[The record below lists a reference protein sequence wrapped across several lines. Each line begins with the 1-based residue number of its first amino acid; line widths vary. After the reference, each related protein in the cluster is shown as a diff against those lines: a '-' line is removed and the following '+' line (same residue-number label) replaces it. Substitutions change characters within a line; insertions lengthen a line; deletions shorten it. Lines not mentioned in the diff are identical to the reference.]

1 MTLTHHT
8 PAPLLPL
15 RPLNHFTAPTQTAAL
30 RAGFCSAQVLAARSP
45 AIKVQAA
52 LDLLAQR
59 NRRLSLACHEH
70 LLTEAQANE
79 ETWLT
84 RLPERARTR
93 VLSGKALECDL
104 ERFQTRHLG
113 VRRTLWCLTWADS
126 RTEGEVA
133 ALWIRHPNGWLQRV
147 LLNRESVSEKAGVP
161 EEVWDWRQFMQDA
174 GRVEQWSD
182 LTRAA
187 YLRLVRPH
195 LHPDQ
200 EANMLKVSGF
210 SYTLSETAVM
220 RDHPFQEGVREFYHL
235 KTEYVLSH
243 MAPDGQDTPAHYA
256 KFRCVQSTFRAQ
268 WNGRRML
275 LLWDGKLNDVSY
287 GRLPDVLTDAAHLQG
302 LLDLAQEAAQRL
314 RPGEQAD
321 LQRILARLRPG
332 LREEASLTLLAVRCP
347 ELLSIPGLFLR
358 VPSLPAPAY
367 RRFLRRRP
375 GAKALLAEWCGPLSR
390 QTRGEVQTAEQVKLL
405 ESLYESGVQ
414 GPEVMARALR
424 AVPEGV
430 FNVLP
435 CPEYVQWAGGEA
447 LIRGLEE
454 DGSRALEL
462 ARDAG
467 RMWKEVQVAW
477 PEFRPK
483 AKGVR
488 QLHDEL
494 SRLQRRLAAVNLP
507 LESAAEQRHQRL
519 EQTVGGLTFRRAGD
533 THELIAAGEDLNI
546 CVGSYRHMAVHG
558 ECVIVL
564 ARDEGGKLRFCLE
577 VQGKELRQYKGPH
590 NAAPQGDDLALALK
604 YAQAAGLKVRTR
616 DLTAGAVN
624 ADEAIP
630 F

>member
-1 MTLTHHT
+1 MTLTHST

-15 RPLNHFTAPTQTAAL
+15 RPLNHFTAPSHAEAEAL

-45 AIKVQAA
+45 VLSVSAA
-52 LDLLAQR
+52 LDLLAER
-59 NRRLSLACHEH
+59 NRRPSAGHDEG
-70 LLTEAQANE
+70 EGA
-79 ETWLT
+79 WRT

-93 VLSGKALECDL
+93 VLSGKALERDIT
-104 ERFQTRHLG
+104 RFQTRHVG

-147 LLNRESVSEKAGVP
+147 LLNREDVPAKAGVP
-161 EEVWDWRQFMQDA
+161 EEAWDWRQFLQDA
-174 GRVEQWSD
+174 GRPDEWSD
-182 LTRAA
+182 LTRTV
-187 YLRLVRPH
+187 YQRLVRPH

-200 EANMLKVSGF
+200 EAQMLKVSAYG
-210 SYTLSETAVM
+210 YTLSETSEV
-220 RDHPFQEGVREFYHL
+220 RDHPFREGVREFYHL

-243 MAPDGQDTPAHYA
+243 TAPDGQGAPAHYA

-287 GRLPDVLTDAAHLQG
+287 GRLPEFLTETAHLQG
-302 LLDLAQEAAQRL
+302 LLQLAQEAAQRL

-321 LQRILARLRPG
+321 LQRLLERVRPV
-332 LREEASLTLLAVRCP
+332 LREEVSLTLLAVRCP

-358 VPSLPAPAY
+358 VPSLRAQPY

-375 GAKALLAEWCGPLSR
+375 GAKALLAQLCGPLTR
-390 QTRGEVQTAEQVKLL
+390 WTRGQLQTAEQVRLL
-405 ESLYESGVQ
+405 ESLFQSGVQ
-414 GPEVMARALR
+414 GPEIMARALR
-424 AVPEGV
+424 AVPHGV
-430 FNVLP
+430 FSVTT
-435 CPEYVQWAGGEA
+435 CPEYVQRASGEA
-447 LIRGLEE
+447 LIRALEE
-454 DGSRALEL
+454 DGSQALEL

-467 RMWKEVQVAW
+467 RMWKEVQVAL
-477 PEFRPK
+477 PDFRPRRE
-483 AKGVR
+483 AVHA
-488 QLHDEL
+488 LHDEL

-507 LESAAEQRHQRL
+507 LESAADERL
-519 EQTVGGLTFRRAGD
+519 SRLDQTLGGLTFRRAVD
-533 THELIAAGEDLNI
+533 THELIAAGEDLSI

-577 VQGKELRQYKGPH
+577 VRGRELRQYKGAC
-590 NAAPQGDDLALALK
+590 NARPQGDDLALALN
-604 YAQAAGLKVRTR
+604 YAAVAGLKVSTS

>member
-1 MTLTHHT
+1 MTLTYST
-8 PAPLLPL
+8 SAPLLPL
-15 RPLNHFTAPTQTAAL
+15 RPLNHFTALTQTAAL
-30 RAGFCSAQVLAARSP
+30 QAGFCSAQVLAARSP
-45 AIKVQAA
+45 VLKVQAA
-52 LDLLAQR
+52 LDQLAQR

-70 LLTEAQANE
+70 LLTEAQANK

-93 VLSGKALECDL
+93 VLSGKALERDL
-104 ERFQTRHLG
+104 ERFQTRHVG

-147 LLNRESVSEKAGVP
+147 LLRRSDVFPEGSRTEWQTLMRE
-161 EEVWDWRQFMQDA
+161 A
-174 GRVEQWSD
+174 GRPDEWSD
-182 LTRAA
+182 LTHAA

-200 EANMLKVSGF
+200 EADMLKVSGF
-210 SYTLSETAVM
+210 SYTLSETSEV

-302 LLDLAQEAAQRL
+302 LLELAQEAAQRL

-321 LQRILARLRPG
+321 LQRILERLRPG
-332 LREEASLTLLAVRCP
+332 LREEVSLTLLAVRCP

-424 AVPEGV
+424 AVPHGA

-488 QLHDEL
+488 QVHDEL

-507 LESAAEQRHQRL
+507 LPSATEQRHQRL
-519 EQTVGGLTFRRAGD
+519 DQTVGGLTFRRAGD

-558 ECVIVL
+558 ECIIVL